1 MTRLGRLLGLAVA
14 IGGGFLAAHVL
25 VQAGNAQVP
34 PLPTVSVTVP
44 SVPVPT
50 TPVPVPVPSTPTPTV
65 PVPPPTT
72 AVPVPTPAPVPA
84 PTVPVPVPAPV
95 PAPAPAPAPAPV
107 PAAALPARPAP
118 PALPATPTVSTP
130 RPAAAAAPVL
140 RSAPSTAARSAAS
153 AGQQGPPR
161 GDTIVVLVGAP
172 SGSSAGTT
180 PAGRTA
186 APGAKAR
193 GARKLDAR
201 RLRTRNRVSVR
212 LDFTLPQADRLFL
225 IVRGPAPSCRIAGYI
240 PVRGRKG
247 ANTVAFSGRV
257 HGRRLEPGIY
267 LISLSQTRRFTPGA
281 PTEYVRVV
289 SPRRSVPL
297 PDSASKPSCR
307 EAALLATDST
317 ARILLTEAVA
327 PPAPP
332 TARPA
337 SVQTPTKAAPD
348 RTGDEDDEAASGF
361 VPDAGILGVATGDG
375 AEQPFV
381 AIAVLSLVA
390 VLLLAMLALVTRFFR
405 GSWNP

>member
-1 MTRLGRLLGLAVA
+1 
-14 IGGGFLAAHVL
+14 
-25 VQAGNAQVP
+25 
-34 PLPTVSVTVP
+34 
-44 SVPVPT
+44 
-50 TPVPVPVPSTPTPTV
+50 
-65 PVPPPTT
+65 
-72 AVPVPTPAPVPA
+72 
-84 PTVPVPVPAPV
+84 
-95 PAPAPAPAPAPV
+95 
-107 PAAALPARPAP
+107 
-118 PALPATPTVSTP
+118 
-130 RPAAAAAPVL
+130 VL
-140 RSAPSTAARSAAS
+140 RSAPSTAARSSAS
-153 AGQQGPPR
+153 AGQLGPPP

-172 SGSSAGTT
+172 SGPSAGTT

-186 APGAKAR
+186 TPGAKAR

-201 RLRTRNRVSVR
+201 RLKTRNRVSVR

-247 ANTVAFSGRV
+247 ANRVAFSGRV

-307 EAALLATDST
+307 DAALLATDST
-317 ARILLTEAVA
+317 ARILLAEAVA
-327 PPAPP
+327 PPAPSAPP

-337 SVQTPTKAAPD
+337 SVQTPATKAAPD
-348 RTGDEDDEAASGF
+348 RTGDEDDEEASGF